1 MARPKRKDPVA
12 LVCTL
17 AVVFVVAVA
26 TSLLVVLGAEPEQ
39 QPAEGSLSGPWAS
52 GAREGRLPG
61 SEGPLGDEETF
72 RYQLNGTPVFSA
84 GSGEGNPLLENT
96 AGNLYPMEV
105 CYQLEETG
113 ETVFASGLLPPGSY
127 LETGTLSQSLEPG
140 EYPAR
145 AVIRVYDQPGGEE
158 VVSFEEEITLTVQ
171 P

>member
-84 GSGEGNPLLENT
+84 GSP
-96 AGNLYPMEV
+96 YPMEV

-158 VVSFEEEITLTVQ
+158 VASFEEEITLTVQ